1 MNLGV
6 LEFANSFLISSLVSS
21 AFLLGAFLSIIL
33 RYPERIRADL
43 SAFSA
48 GIFFSTIAFS
58 LVDDSIN
65 EGSFAT
71 MAIGFGIGAIAFSIM
86 NRLLL
91 TIAKSKQNKEELN
104 STKADEPN
112 NNNISSNDD
121 KNSSSGSSNSKI
133 VVIGTFLDSFPESIF
148 IGVIIA
154 LNIEGLLAAALAL
167 FIGNL
172 TATMEGAK
180 RMMDEKKHKYKILK
194 QWFYIFIVVA
204 LGGPIGWYL
213 EIPFTPGQLSI
224 VIGFAAG
231 ALMAFITEELIPQA
245 YKRAELHIGLSASF
259 GFLVG
264 LALFHF
270 L

>member
-1 MNLGV
+1 LNVEV
-6 LEFANSFLISSLVSS
+6 LEFANSFLISILVSS
-21 AFLLGAFLSIIL
+21 AFLLGAFLSIII

-48 GIFFSTIAFS
+48 GIFLSTIAFS

-71 MAIGFGIGAIAFSIM
+71 MAIGFGIGAITFSIM

-91 TIAKSKQNKEELN
+91 RIAKTKKNREVNSPKSIESNNKN
-104 STKADEPN
+104 R
-112 NNNISSNDD
+112 
-121 KNSSSGSSNSKI
+121 NSSSSDSSSKI

-180 RMMDEKKHKYKILK
+180 RMMDEKKHGYKILK
-194 QWFYIFIVVA
+194 QWFYIFIIVA
-204 LGGPIGWYL
+204 IGGPIGWYL

-245 YKRAELHIGLSASF
+245 YKRAELHIGLSSSF